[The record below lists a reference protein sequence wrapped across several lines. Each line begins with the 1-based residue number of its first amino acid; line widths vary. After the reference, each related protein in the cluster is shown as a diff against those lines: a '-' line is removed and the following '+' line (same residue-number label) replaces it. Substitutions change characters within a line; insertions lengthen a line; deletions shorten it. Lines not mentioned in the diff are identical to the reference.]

1 MMNISKLYSMQCNKL
16 TEEEVSSEQYSLLIA
31 RTSIEPSLTEK
42 EVSSGQ
48 YSLLIAGT
56 FLEPPGV

>member
-1 MMNISKLYSMQCNKL
+1 MVGSIVNCTACNKL
-16 TEEEVSSEQYSLLIA
+16 TKEEVSSEQYSLLIA
-31 RTSIEPSLTEK
+31 GTFSEPSLTEE
-42 EVSSGQ
+42 EVPSGQ